1 MAASKAATLTFTNRT
16 SGSWNADC
24 EAVVKSLQR
33 VPTPITRSA
42 SRASRLA
49 AAVPVA
55 PIAPSDDGWSERS
68 APRPACV
75 SPTGMPV
82 ASANAASASV
92 ASA

>member
-1 MAASKAATLTFTNRT
+1 MAASKPATLMFTNRT
-16 SGSWNADC
+16 PGSWNADL

-49 AAVPVA
+49 AGVPVA
-55 PIAPSDDGWSERS
+55 PIAPSADGWSDGS

-82 ASANAASASV
+82 ASASAASASV

>member
-1 MAASKAATLTFTNRT
+1 LAVSSPATLTLTKRT
-16 SGSWNADC
+16 SGSWNAVF

-33 VPTPITRSA
+33 VPTPITTSA
-42 SRASRLA
+42 SRARRFA
-49 AAVPVA
+49 AGVPVA
-55 PIAPSDDGWSERS
+55 PIAPSAAGCADGS

-82 ASANAASASV
+82 ASANARSAAV